1 MDFRWGRFV
10 FVGRVVPWSF
20 PVWRCFGRLMAGS
33 PLAAVRL
40 AGFFPSGKGSR
51 CRRQGR
57 NIGGAEA
64 GGVSA
69 ALVREKNNA
78 AEQGK
83 AVPKGHANFSQAI
96 HIFFSSKKN
105 VNLKRKIHPLQEGA
119 VPLIVHGIRL
129 FPKWDNL
136 DLAMGF
142 TGERELSLP
151 IYIRFSR
158 RHDNNPDSLA
168 LAIGIFRFCPSPDR
182 PQYSSSQERDCPE
195 TQSRIIARQIQKQ
208 FQRWAVPPQGA
219 QKRDGIWNECHLFFV
234 PLGDF

>member
-1 MDFRWGRFV
+1 MGLYPPDGAVRWTS
-10 FVGRVVPWSF
+10 VGGVSSLWGAWFLGLS

-51 CRRQGR
+51 CRGQGR

-83 AVPKGHANFSQAI
+83 AVPKEHANFSQAI

-182 PQYSSSQERDCPE
+182 PQYSSSQSGTARKLNPE
-195 TQSRIIARQIQKQ
+195 SSHAK
-208 FQRWAVPPQGA
+208 F
-219 QKRDGIWNECHLFFV
+219 KNSF
-234 PLGDF
+234 